1 MRQKMEEM
9 ALNYKNPTLP
19 ISHWVK
25 GELYSLE
32 AFKECFNEITR
43 TDELKRASQ
52 EKIIDLN

>member
-1 MRQKMEEM
+1 MEEM